1 MVNFNY
7 ILMPKDKNSP
17 IPVFITENK
26 DVYVLT
32 YVCMSLS
39 GINKHPFTFC
49 YVSMTKYVDVYP

>member
-1 MVNFNY
+1 
-7 ILMPKDKNSP
+7 MPKDKNSP